1 MKKPR
6 NTIDALPRIKVLVA
20 HLCPTLCNPMGC
32 SPSGF
37 SVHGIHQARIMEW
50 VVMPFSRGY
59 SWPRDWTCVSCIAEG
74 SLTVWATRES
84 PLRVNKLVTDKLVTM
99 IKDLVSDLKLWGQNF
114 VMEGEV
120 RITASQENNLFF
132 SVFSNGLN
140 NEPYGVSYYEDCYEI
155 FPFFFERGKRENP

>member
-1 MKKPR
+1 MSTNEYLIIFYTGKSTTFLIYMKKPR

-59 SWPRDWTCVSCIAEG
+59 S
-74 SLTVWATRES
+74 
-84 PLRVNKLVTDKLVTM
+84 
-99 IKDLVSDLKLWGQNF
+99 
-114 VMEGEV
+114 
-120 RITASQENNLFF
+120 
-132 SVFSNGLN
+132 
-140 NEPYGVSYYEDCYEI
+140 
-155 FPFFFERGKRENP
+155 